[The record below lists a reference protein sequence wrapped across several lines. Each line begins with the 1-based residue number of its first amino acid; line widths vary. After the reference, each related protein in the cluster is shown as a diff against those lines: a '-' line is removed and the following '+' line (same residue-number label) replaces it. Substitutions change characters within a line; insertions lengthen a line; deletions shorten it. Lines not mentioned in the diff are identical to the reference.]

1 MKTVYKLLVFALL
14 LMSCQSDKK
23 QDVNLR
29 TLAEEA
35 VAAKAK
41 TNKTLKVEKSHVIL
55 TEAQFKDF
63 FPKEIG
69 DYKLENVSVLM
80 SSAVASAMYL
90 KNKDYAHSMTYN
102 LEDCNRKG
110 AANVENFKDA
120 YKQQGQGAPGTEYI
134 YKERDGHKTI
144 AFLQP
149 KINHVSIRFIYNN
162 RFRLSLGGFESDQ
175 ELWSYFQKE
184 DLQKLDNL

>member
-1 MKTVYKLLVFALL
+1 MKIVYKLMVFAFL

-23 QDVNLR
+23 QDSNSKSVN
-29 TLAEEA
+29 
-35 VAAKAK
+35 
-41 TNKTLKVEKSHVIL
+41 EKQAGTKEKNNTTSKDSKSNIIL

-110 AANVENFKDA
+110 AANVKNFIAA
-120 YKQQGQGAPGTEYI
+120 YKTQGQGAPGTEYI

-162 RFRLSLGGFESDQ
+162 RFRLSLGGFESDDV
-175 ELWSYFQKE
+175 LWKYIQNA
-184 DLQKLDNL
+184 DLQKLDKN